1 MGSSIPTST
10 PSVNPA
16 TTFYCRVSGSSMESV
31 GVFDGDLLIV
41 DRVGYT
47 PWSGCV
53 RMVILAGADPRLS
66 GTAQVQWGTRNV
78 TQVSIPEPGTGRST
92 DLPRHGAARLEES
105 VSEIAR
111 KVRQSV
117 HSCRERTGN
126 RMHARI
132 YSHIA
137 SGADIC
143 CQVFGVARFRGYY
156 GFDQGQDGIRPKRSR
171 PYESPS
177 GSMRTADRIA
187 SSTVIFRR
195 PWSQVLSDTVRPVW
209 RPMSKV
215 KQSGKAPCRQKIRAT
230 IRPA

>member
-1 MGSSIPTST
+1 
-10 PSVNPA
+10 
-16 TTFYCRVSGSSMESV
+16 MESV

-117 HSCRERTGN
+117 HSCRESVNT
-126 RMHARI
+126 
-132 YSHIA
+132 A
-137 SGADIC
+137 SLCPHFI
-143 CQVFGVARFRGYY
+143 
-156 GFDQGQDGIRPKRSR
+156 GIKCPLNN
-171 PYESPS
+171 
-177 GSMRTADRIA
+177 GM
-187 SSTVIFRR
+187 
-195 PWSQVLSDTVRPVW
+195 PV
-209 RPMSKV
+209 
-215 KQSGKAPCRQKIRAT
+215 G
-230 IRPA
+230 